1 MSTPSRESLQ
11 DRLARA
17 RQAIAQRG
25 PAAAQRG
32 PAAAQRGAGA
42 ATPAFQSPLAPKR
55 GLEDLAAVRTFE
67 AQRDGLAAMGLASPY
82 FRAHES
88 LNGAYIRI
96 DDRELLNFSG
106 YNYLGLSGHPEVTV
120 AAKAAVDLYGTS
132 ASASRPASGEMRL
145 HGELERALALALQV
159 EDALVFVSG
168 YCTNVSII
176 GHLFG
181 PNDLVIHDALAHSS
195 VLAGCLLSGARRI
208 AFPHNDV
215 AALDALL
222 AEHRQ
227 RFERAV
233 ILVEGVYSMDGDI
246 APLDRLIETKR
257 RHDAALMVDEAHSL
271 GVLGARGCGIGEH
284 FHVNRDDV
292 DIWMGTLS
300 KTLASCGGYVA
311 GSRRLMEYLR
321 YTTPGFVYS
330 VGLSP
335 ADSAAALAALRIMER
350 EPERV
355 GKLQQLAGFFAA
367 RFREH
372 GLDTG
377 GSAGSAVVPV
387 ILGASVLSLRVAQRL
402 FERGINV
409 LPIIHPATEEGK
421 ARLRFFVSTLHSED
435 DLRRAADTVADVV
448 AAVSRG

>member
-1 MSTPSRESLQ
+1 MNTTPKESLQ

-17 RQAIAQRG
+17 RKAIAQRG
-25 PAAAQRG
+25 SE
-32 PAAAQRGAGA
+32 GA
-42 ATPAFQSPLAPKR
+42 ATPAVQSPTGAKR
-55 GLEDLAAVRTFE
+55 GLEDLPAVRTFE
-67 AQRDGLAAMGLASPY
+67 GQRDGLAAVGLASPY
-82 FRAHES
+82 FRAHHS

-106 YNYLGLSGHPEVTV
+106 YNYLGLSGHPEVTD
-120 AAKAAVDLYGTS
+120 AAKAAIDLYGTS
-132 ASASRPASGEMRL
+132 ASASRLASGEMRL
-145 HGELERALALALQV
+145 HGELERALASALQV

-168 YCTNVSII
+168 YSTNVSTI

-181 PNDLVIHDALAHSS
+181 PNDLVIHDSLAHSS
-195 VLAGCLLSGARRI
+195 VVAGCLLSGARRL

-222 AEHRQ
+222 AEHRR

-246 APLDRLIETKR
+246 APLDRLIEVKR
-257 RHDAALMVDEAHSL
+257 RHDAALMVDEAHSI
-271 GVLGARGCGIGEH
+271 GVLGAHGYGIGEH
-284 FHVNRDDV
+284 FHVNRTDV

-311 GSRRLMEYLR
+311 GSRRLIEYLR

-355 GKLQQLAGFFAA
+355 GTLRRLAALFAA
-367 RFREH
+367 HAREH

-377 GSAGSAVVPV
+377 DSSGSAVVPV
-387 ILGASVLSLRVAQRL
+387 ILGASVVALRVAQQL
-402 FERGINV
+402 FDRGINV
-409 LPIIHPATEEGK
+409 HPIIYPATEEGK

-435 DLRRAADTVADVV
+435 DLRRAAETVADVV

>member
-1 MSTPSRESLQ
+1 MTTDPKESLQ

-17 RQAIAQRG
+17 RKAIAR
-25 PAAAQRG
+25 
-32 PAAAQRGAGA
+32 RGAESVA
-42 ATPAFQSPLAPKR
+42 PAVQSPLGPKR

-67 AQRDGLAAMGLASPY
+67 AQRDGLAAVGLASPY
-82 FRAHES
+82 FRAHHS

-106 YNYLGLSGHPEVTV
+106 YNYLGLSGHSEVTD
-120 AAKAAVDLYGTS
+120 AAKAAIDLYGTS
-132 ASASRPASGEMRL
+132 ASASRLASGEMRL
-145 HGELERALALALQV
+145 HGELEKALASALQV

-168 YCTNVSII
+168 YSTNVSTI

-195 VLAGCLLSGARRI
+195 VLAGCLLSGARRL

-222 AEHRQ
+222 AEHRP

-246 APLDRLIETKR
+246 APLDRLIEVKR

-271 GVLGARGCGIGEH
+271 GVLGARGYGIGEH
-284 FHVNRDDV
+284 FDVNRTDV

-300 KTLASCGGYVA
+300 KTLASCGGYIA
-311 GSRRLMEYLR
+311 GSRRLIEYLR

-355 GKLQQLAGFFAA
+355 GTLRRLAAFFADKA
-367 RFREH
+367 RAH

-377 GSAGSAVVPV
+377 GSVGSAVVPV
-387 ILGASVLSLRVAQRL
+387 ILGASILTLRVAQRL

-409 LPIIHPATEEGK
+409 HPIIFPATEEGK
-421 ARLRFFVSTLHSED
+421 ARLRFFVSMLHSED
-435 DLRRAADTVADVV
+435 DLRRAADAVADAV
-448 AAVSRG
+448 ATVSAG

>member
-1 MSTPSRESLQ
+1 MSTEPKESLQ

-25 PAAAQRG
+25 SEG
-32 PAAAQRGAGA
+32 
-42 ATPAFQSPLAPKR
+42 R
-55 GLEDLAAVRTFE
+55 GLESLPAIGAFE
-67 AQRDGLAAMGLASPY
+67 AQKDGLAAVGLASPY
-82 FRAHES
+82 FRAHHS
-88 LNGAYIRI
+88 LNGATIVI

-106 YNYLGLSGHPEVTV
+106 YNYLGLSGHPEVTA
-120 AAKAAVDLYGTS
+120 AAKAAIDLYGTS
-132 ASASRPASGEMRL
+132 ASASRAASGEMHA
-145 HGELERALALALQV
+145 HGELERALASALQV
-159 EDALVFVSG
+159 EDAMVFVSG
-168 YCTNVSII
+168 YGTNVSII

-181 PNDLVIHDALAHSS
+181 PHDLVIHDSLAHSS
-195 VLAGCLLSGARRI
+195 VLSGCLLSGARRL

-215 AALDALL
+215 GALDALL

-246 APLDRLIETKR
+246 APLDRVIEIKR
-257 RHDAALMVDEAHSL
+257 KHDAALMVDEAHSI
-271 GVLGARGCGIGEH
+271 GVLGEHGYGIGEY
-284 FHVNRDDV
+284 FHVNRSDV

-311 GSRRLMEYLR
+311 GARRLIEYLR

-335 ADSAAALAALRIMER
+335 PDSAAALAALRIMER

-355 GKLQQLAGFFAA
+355 VKLRRLAAFFAEKL
-367 RFREH
+367 REH

-377 GSAGSAVVPV
+377 GSIGSAVVPV
-387 ILGASVLSLRVAQRL
+387 ILGGSILTLRVAQRL
-402 FERGINV
+402 FEGGINV
-409 LPIIHPATEEGK
+409 HPIIYPATEEGK
-421 ARLRFFVSTLHSED
+421 ARLRFFVSAMHSED
-435 DLRRAADTVADVV
+435 DLRSAADAV
-448 AAVSRG
+448 AAFSRS

>member
-1 MSTPSRESLQ
+1 MMPDPMESLQ
-11 DRLARA
+11 ERLARA
-17 RQAIAQRG
+17 RQAIARRG
-25 PAAAQRG
+25 SEG
-32 PAAAQRGAGA
+32 T
-42 ATPAFQSPLAPKR
+42 ATPAVQAPLRPKR
-55 GLEDLAAVRTFE
+55 GLEDLSAVRTFE

-82 FRAHES
+82 FRAHHS
-88 LNGAYIRI
+88 LNGARIRI

-106 YNYLGLSGHPEVTV
+106 YNYLGLSGHPEVTD
-120 AAKAAVDLYGTS
+120 AAKAAIDLYGTS
-132 ASASRPASGEMRL
+132 ASASRLASGEMRL
-145 HGELERALALALQV
+145 HGELERALASALQV

-168 YCTNVSII
+168 YGTNVSTI

-181 PNDLVIHDALAHSS
+181 PNDLVIHDSLAHSS
-195 VLAGCLLSGARRI
+195 VLAGCLLSGARRL

-222 AEHRQ
+222 AENRS

-246 APLDRLIETKR
+246 APLDRLIEIKR

-271 GVLGARGCGIGEH
+271 GVLGAHGYGIGEH
-284 FHVNRDDV
+284 FHVNRADV

-300 KTLASCGGYVA
+300 KTLASCGGYIGGA
-311 GSRRLMEYLR
+311 RRLIEYLR

-335 ADSAAALAALRIMER
+335 PDSAAALAALRIMER

-355 GKLQQLAGFFAA
+355 GTLRRLAAFFAA
-367 RFREH
+367 RAREH

-377 GSAGSAVVPV
+377 ASVGSAVVPV
-387 ILGASVLSLRVAQRL
+387 ILGASTLALRVAQGL

-409 LPIIHPATEEGK
+409 LPIIYPATAEGK

-435 DLRRAADTVADVV
+435 DLRRAADAVAEVV
-448 AAVSRG
+448 AAVPASA

>member
-1 MSTPSRESLQ
+1 MSTPPKESLQ
-11 DRLARA
+11 ERLARA
-17 RQAIAQRG
+17 RSAIAKRG
-25 PAAAQRG
+25 VESAAVPAV
-32 PAAAQRGAGA
+32 
-42 ATPAFQSPLAPKR
+42 QSPLAPKR
-55 GLEDLAAVRTFE
+55 GLEDLAANRIFE
-67 AQRDGLAAMGLASPY
+67 GQRDGLAAMGLASPY
-82 FRAHES
+82 FRPHCS

-96 DDRELLNFSG
+96 GDRELLNFSG
-106 YNYLGLSGHPEVTV
+106 YNYLGLSGHPEVTA
-120 AAKAAVDLYGTS
+120 AAKAAIDLYGTS
-132 ASASRPASGEMRL
+132 ASASRLASGEMEL
-145 HGELERALALALQV
+145 HGELEQALASTLQV
-159 EDALVFVSG
+159 EDALVFVGG
-168 YCTNVSII
+168 YSTNVSVI

-181 PNDLVIHDALAHSS
+181 PNDLVIHDSLAHSS
-195 VLAGCLLSGARRI
+195 VLAGCLLSGARRL

-215 AALDALL
+215 AALDAML
-222 AEHRQ
+222 AEHRP

-233 ILVEGVYSMDGDI
+233 ILVEGVYSMDGDM
-246 APLDRLIETKR
+246 APLDRLIETKQ

-271 GVLGARGCGIGEH
+271 GVLGGRGCGIGEH
-284 FHVNRDDV
+284 FQVNRTDV

-311 GSRRLMEYLR
+311 GARWLVEYLR

-355 GKLQQLAGFFAA
+355 GKLRRLATYFAEQA
-367 RFREH
+367 RAR

-377 GSAGSAVVPV
+377 DSDGSAVVPV
-387 ILGASVLSLRVAQRL
+387 ILGASTLALRVAQQL
-402 FERGINV
+402 FADGINV
-409 LPIIHPATEEGK
+409 HPIIYPATEEGK

-435 DLRRAADTVADVV
+435 DLRRAADAVADVV

>member
-1 MSTPSRESLQ
+1 MNTDPQESLK

-17 RQAIAQRG
+17 RQAIARRG
-25 PAAAQRG
+25 TEG
-32 PAAAQRGAGA
+32 TV
-42 ATPAFQSPLAPKR
+42 TPLVQSAVRPQR
-55 GLEDLAAVRTFE
+55 GLEDLLAVRTFE

-82 FRAHES
+82 FRAHHS
-88 LNGAYIRI
+88 LNGATIHI

-106 YNYLGLSGHPEVTV
+106 YNYLGLSGHPEVTR
-120 AAKAAVDLYGTS
+120 AAKAAIDLYGTS
-132 ASASRPASGEMRL
+132 ASASRVVSGEMQL
-145 HGELERALALALQV
+145 HGELERTLASALQV

-168 YCTNVSII
+168 YGTNVSTI

-181 PNDLVIHDALAHSS
+181 PNDLVIHDSLAHSS
-195 VLAGCLLSGARRI
+195 VLSGCMLSGARRL

-222 AEHRQ
+222 TENRQ

-233 ILVEGVYSMDGDI
+233 ILVEGVYSMGGDI

-257 RHDAALMVDEAHSL
+257 RHEAALMVDEAHSL
-271 GVLGARGCGIGEH
+271 GVLGAHGYGIGEH
-284 FHVNRDDV
+284 FDVKRSDV

-300 KTLASCGGYVA
+300 KTLASCGGYIA
-311 GSRRLMEYLR
+311 GTRRLIEYLR

-335 ADSAAALAALRIMER
+335 PDSAAALAALGVMER

-355 GKLQQLAGFFAA
+355 DKLRRLASFFVE
-367 RFREH
+367 RLREH

-377 GSAGSAVVPV
+377 ESVGSAVVPV
-387 ILGASVLSLRVAQRL
+387 ILGASTLTLRVAQRL
-402 FERGINV
+402 FESGINV
-409 LPIIHPATEEGK
+409 HPIIYPATEEGK
-421 ARLRFFVSTLHSED
+421 ARLRFFVSAMHSEQ
-435 DLRRAADTVADVV
+435 DLRRAADAVADTVA
-448 AAVSRG
+448 AFSCG

>member
-1 MSTPSRESLQ
+1 MSTPPKESLQ
-11 DRLARA
+11 ERLARA
-17 RQAIAQRG
+17 RSAIARRG
-25 PAAAQRG
+25 NET
-32 PAAAQRGAGA
+32 
-42 ATPAFQSPLAPKR
+42 ATAPSVQSTLSPKR
-55 GLEDLAAVRTFE
+55 GLEDLAANRVFE
-67 AQRDGLAAMGLASPY
+67 GQRDGLAAMGLASPY
-82 FRAHES
+82 FRPHHS

-96 DDRELLNFSG
+96 GDRELLNFSG
-106 YNYLGLSGHPEVTV
+106 YNYLGLSGHPEVTG
-120 AAKAAVDLYGTS
+120 AAKSAIDRYGTS
-132 ASASRPASGEMRL
+132 ASASRLASGEMDL
-145 HGELERALALALQV
+145 HGELERALASTLQV

-168 YCTNVSII
+168 YSTNVSVI

-181 PNDLVIHDALAHSS
+181 PNDLVIHDSLAHSS
-195 VLAGCLLSGARRI
+195 VLAGCLLSGARRL
-208 AFPHNDV
+208 AFPHNDIE
-215 AALDALL
+215 ALDAML
-222 AEHRQ
+222 AEHRP

-257 RHDAALMVDEAHSL
+257 RHGAALMVDEAHSL
-271 GVLGARGCGIGEH
+271 GVLGERGCGIGEH
-284 FHVNRDDV
+284 FHVNRADV

-311 GSRRLMEYLR
+311 GARWLIEYLR

-355 GKLQQLAGFFAA
+355 GKLRRLAAFFAEQA
-367 RFREH
+367 RAR

-377 GSAGSAVVPV
+377 DSAGSAVVPV
-387 ILGASVLSLRVAQRL
+387 ILGASTVALKVAQGL
-402 FERGINV
+402 FDAGINV
-409 LPIIHPATEEGK
+409 HPIIYPATEEGK

-435 DLRRAADTVADVV
+435 DLRRAAETVADIVV
-448 AAVSRG
+448 AVSRG